1 MTMQMK
7 QLNGAPTKAM
17 VLAAGLGTRMRPITA
32 TIPKPLVEVAGKSL
46 IDHGLDRLA
55 AAGIETA
62 VVNVHYLADLLER
75 HVTQRQNP
83 GIVISDER
91 DALLDT
97 GGGIR
102 KALPVFNGEPFLLLN
117 SDSFWIEGVRPN
129 LSILAESWNSDTMDI
144 LLMVAATVSSVGYSG
159 RGDFTLS
166 TDGRLTRR
174 PERTVA
180 PFVYAGAAVLHPR
193 IFEKVGDGSFSLNR
207 MFDEAIERERLFGVR
222 MEGMWFHVGTPAA
235 IEVTDLAVLESAA

>member
-1 MTMQMK
+1 
-7 QLNGAPTKAM
+7 M
-17 VLAAGLGTRMRPITA
+17 VLAAGLGKRMRPITA
-32 TIPKPLVEVAGKSL
+32 TIPKPLVKVAGKPL

-62 VVNVHYLADLLER
+62 VVNVHYLADLLEE
-75 HVTQRQNP
+75 HVSRRRNP

-91 DALLDT
+91 TQLLDT
-97 GGGIR
+97 GGGIK
-102 KALPVFNGEPFLLLN
+102 KALPHFRGEPFVLLN

-129 LSILAESWNSDTMDI
+129 LDILANSWDSNDMDI
-144 LLMVAATVSSVGYSG
+144 LLMLAATVRSVGYSG
-159 RGDFTLS
+159 RGDFTMS
-166 TDGRLTRR
+166 TDGRLVRR
-174 PERTVA
+174 AERTVA

-193 IFEKVGDGSFSLNR
+193 IFDKADSGSFSLNQ

-235 IEVTDLAVLESAA
+235 IEVTDLAVMESAA

>member
-1 MTMQMK
+1 MTEHLK
-7 QLNGAPTKAM
+7 NLHDVPKKAM
-17 VLAAGLGTRMRPITA
+17 VLAAGLGTRMRPITS
-32 TIPKPLVEVAGKSL
+32 TIPKPMVKVAGKPL

-62 VVNVHYLADLLER
+62 VVNVHYLADLLED
-75 HVTQRQNP
+75 HVTRRQSP
-83 GIVISDER
+83 DIVISDER

-102 KALPVFNGEPFLLLN
+102 KALPNFQGEPFVLLN

-129 LSILAESWNSDTMDI
+129 LNILSKSWDSERMDI
-144 LLMVAATVSSVGYSG
+144 LLMVAATVRSVGYSG
-159 RGDFTLS
+159 LGDFTLS
-166 TDGRLTRR
+166 DDGRLTRR
-174 PERTVA
+174 AERTVA

-193 IFEKVGDGSFSLNR
+193 IFEKVGDGAFSLNR
-207 MFDEAIERERLFGVR
+207 LFDEARERERLFGVR

-235 IEVTDLAVLESAA
+235 IEITDLAVMESAA

>member
-1 MTMQMK
+1 MQANLC
-7 QLNGAPTKAM
+7 QGAPKKAM

-62 VVNVHYLADLLER
+62 VVNVHYLADLLEQ
-75 HVTQRQNP
+75 HVSRRSAP

-91 DALLDT
+91 EALLDT

-102 KALPVFNGEPFLLLN
+102 KALPHFQDEPFILLN

-129 LSILAESWNSDTMDI
+129 LDILSTSWNSETMDI
-144 LLMVAATVSSVGYSG
+144 LLMVAATVRSVGYSG

-166 TDGRLTRR
+166 ADGRLTRR
-174 PERTVA
+174 EEREVA

-193 IFEKVGDGSFSLNR
+193 IFEEVGDGTFSLNR
-207 MFDEAIERERLFGVR
+207 MFDEASDRERLYGVR
-222 MEGMWFHVGTPAA
+222 MEGMWFHVGTPSA
-235 IEVTDLAVLESAA
+235 IEVTDMAVMESAA